1 MQHRKSF
8 GVFDLPNM
16 RHPSAPNYRLYL
28 LHLRFAQYAEPG
40 APNYQANHWICIFC
54 MPPWDEN
61 INCTFGTSKLRM
73 YIFVNYN
80 SNKLLCK
87 WCDPLA
93 TNRHAIHAKHDAFH
107 LVCLMI
113 KLTKWKFNTILM
125 YLLRDSKLHLLIVLF
140 AIRFFF
146 LALLIQIGVLKVQN
160 LINLFPFVVTGYG
173 FFRLLTFFS
182 IPLFKTL
189 TTLPEIHS
197 NTIESLGSTGCLR
210 FELFFYSLTK
220 WH

>member
-1 MQHRKSF
+1 MTAKMRKHCSSTKKRTRSLIPSF
-8 GVFDLPNM
+8 LKSDNSKAANLLVCNLLPRPKCNIGNLLVSSICPNM
-16 RHPSAPNYRLYL
+16 QHPSASNYRLYL

-80 SNKLLCK
+80 TSNKLLCI

-93 TNRHAIHAKHDAFH
+93 TNGHAIHAKHDTFH

-125 YLLRDSKLHLLIVLF
+125 YLLRDSKLHLLIELF

-146 LALLIQIGVLKVQN
+146 S
-160 LINLFPFVVTGYG
+160 
-173 FFRLLTFFS
+173 RFS
-182 IPLFKTL
+182 YK
-189 TTLPEIHS
+189 
-197 NTIESLGSTGCLR
+197 
-210 FELFFYSLTK
+210 
-220 WH
+220 